1 MRGERRM
8 NVNEIRLNR
17 LSLRDFQGGTF
28 VLEAN
33 GTDVFIFAA
42 NAVGKTR
49 IVSAFTW
56 LLFNKDA
63 LGRSDFELKN
73 LDSTGEAAHGLEHT
87 VEAELEIDN
96 GERQKKITLKKTYR
110 EVWSKKRGS
119 AERTFTGHKVDY
131 WIDGV
136 PIQEKDYLARI
147 AETAGDESRFR
158 LLTSP
163 TTFPQLHWQKQR
175 QLLLEICGDISDT
188 DIIASN
194 EKLFPLTAILGKRT
208 LDDHR
213 KIVTARRSE
222 INKEMEKIPV
232 RIDEVRRGLPD
243 VTGIDRGKAEKEVEH
258 FENALNDAKLR
269 LQGIDSGGVIAE
281 LSKRLSGLNAD
292 LRKMEETH
300 RSGSLVTLNR
310 INQQISEVEAMA
322 NASRKRG
329 PVIDSDLKQKDS
341 QVQHLNSDLS
351 RLREQWAAVDAEI
364 FKDTISDTI
373 SDTCP
378 VCGQSLPSDQVQ
390 AAREKALAAR
400 EKALADFNYSKAEE
414 LKKINEKGMVLKNQ
428 RDWLQGEIEALNK
441 EREIVSLRLPDE
453 ERTLKTL
460 IEARDALKRSSED
473 FSGVPGRD
481 ALLSQ
486 ILGVEAQIKAE
497 RDGKAQDVEKI
508 KAEIAALS
516 GELSGNKLKVQFFLD
531 RSRGESRIEEL
542 KTEEKKLAA
551 EFERLEGELY
561 LIEQFI
567 KTKVSMLTD
576 RINGKFEVVRFKL
589 FNVLINGGI
598 EDCCEIT
605 VNGVPFNGGL
615 NSAARTQA
623 GADIIRTLQQHFG
636 MRAPVFVDNRESVS
650 ELPKMDCQMINLVV
664 SPEDKVLRIETA
676 TEAQNGKPRTD
687 QSRNFRERIREEITT

>member
-1 MRGERRM
+1 MK
-8 NVNEIRLNR
+8 EIGLVK
-17 LSLRDFQGGTF
+17 LILKDFQGGNFT
-28 VLEAN
+28 LSAN
-33 GTDVFIFAA
+33 GKDVYCYGE
-42 NAVGKTR
+42 NASGKTR
-49 IVSAFTW
+49 LVSGFSW

-63 LGRSDFELKN
+63 LGRSDFSIKN
-73 LDSTGEAAHGLEHT
+73 LDAEGEPEHNLQHS
-87 VEAELEIDN
+87 VEAVLDVN
-96 GERQKKITLKKTYR
+96 GEQIILKKTLS
-110 EVWSKKRGS
+110 EIWQKKRGS
-119 AERTFTGHKVDY
+119 SKATFTGHTNEFY
-131 WIDGV
+131 INGV
-136 PIQEKDYLARI
+136 PTQKKLFDEKVAEI
-147 AETAGDESRFR
+147 AGPEETFR

-163 TTFPQLHWQKQR
+163 TVFPNLPWQR
-175 QLLLEICGDISDT
+175 QRSLLMDVVGDLSDA
-188 DIIASN
+188 DVIASN
-194 EKLFPLTAILGKRT
+194 DKLSSLPAILGKRT
-208 LDDHR
+208 IDDIR
-213 KIVTARRSE
+213 KIIAVRRTE
-222 INKEMEKIPV
+222 INKELPSITV

-243 VTGIDRGKAEKEVEH
+243 VTGIDRKKSEQAVAH
-258 FENALNDAKLR
+258 FETVLNDSKLR
-269 LQGIDSGGVIAE
+269 LQGVDTGGNIAD
-281 LSKRLSGLNAD
+281 LTKKLSGLNAD
-292 LRKMEETH
+292 LRKMEDAH
-300 RSGSLVTLNR
+300 RTGSLVTLNR
-310 INQQISEVEAMA
+310 LNQQRSEVEAMA

-329 PVIDSDLKQKDS
+329 PVIDGDLKQKDG
-341 QVQHLNSDLS
+341 QVQHLHSDLS
-351 RLREQWAAVDAEI
+351 RLRGQWTAVDAEI
-364 FKDTISDTI
+364 FKNTISDTI

-378 VCGQSLPSDQVQ
+378 ACGQSLPPERVE

-400 EKALADFNYSKAEE
+400 EKARADFNYSKAEGLGE
-414 LKKINEKGMVLKNQ
+414 INQKGKDLKDQ
-428 RDWLQGEIEALNK
+428 RDRLQGEIEALKK

-453 ERTLKTL
+453 ERVLKTL

-486 ILGVEAQIKAE
+486 VSEIEAQIKAE

-508 KAEIAALS
+508 RAEIAALA

-531 RSRGESRIEEL
+531 RERGEGRIEEL
-542 KTEEKKLAA
+542 KIEEKKLGT
-551 EFERLEGELY
+551 EFEKLEGELY

-650 ELPKMDCQMINLVV
+650 EIPEMGCQVVSLVV
-664 SPEDKVLRIETA
+664 SPKDLTLRV
-676 TEAQNGKPRTD
+676 
-687 QSRNFRERIREEITT
+687 EITESGSRLDRLPWQYGERDAQVRT